1 MNAVNAPPAIRDWL
15 ISGGSL
21 TARLKTHC
29 QAFRVQR
36 LHQRSALCLRDEAAA
51 IGGVTAPLR
60 PLRVRERAVLLLC
73 DERAIVFAHTV
84 MPLTATASDWPQ
96 FDGLGER
103 SLGSTLFGDPQVR
116 RGALEFARLRATH
129 PLAVRARAALALA
142 LVAGVHAS
150 DMDADM
156 DVGAAAGEVV
166 GDTASGVLYA
176 RRCVYTRK
184 RGSLLVTEVFLP
196 LAAYLTRSAMAD
208 RIDTNAVLD
217 AVSTVNQVNTTETM
231 STLPASTLAT
241 WR

>member
-29 QAFRVQR
+29 QVFRVQR
-36 LHQRSALCLRDEAAA
+36 LHQHSALCLRDEAAA
-51 IGGVTAPLR
+51 IGGVTASVR

-129 PLAVRARAALALA
+129 PLAVRARAALALGPGA
-142 LVAGVHAS
+142 DTA
-150 DMDADM
+150 DADT
-156 DVGAAAGEVV
+156 DSGAVAGEVA
-166 GDTASGVLYA
+166 GETASAILYA

-196 LAAYLTRSAMAD
+196 AVADLARSAMAD
-208 RIDTNAVLD
+208 RVDTDATVD
-217 AVSTVNQVNTTETM
+217 AVNTVNEANTTETIN
-231 STLPASTLAT
+231 TLPASTLAT

>member
-1 MNAVNAPPAIRDWL
+1 MRDWL

-21 TARLKTHC
+21 TARLKMHC

-51 IGGVTAPLR
+51 IGGFTGPVRSMR

-84 MPLTATASDWPQ
+84 MALTATASDWPQ
-96 FDGLGER
+96 FGALGER

-129 PLAVRARAALALA
+129 PLAVRARAALG
-142 LVAGVHAS
+142 AGAGPAS
-150 DMDADM
+150 
-156 DVGAAAGEVV
+156 G
-166 GDTASGVLYA
+166 TASAVLYA

-184 RGSLLVTEVFLP
+184 NGSLLVTEVFLP
-196 LAAYLTRSAMAD
+196 ATAQLTRSMTAD
-208 RIDTNAVLD
+208 RIESNATFDVVNT
-217 AVSTVNQVNTTETM
+217 AKTVNKVNTTETI
-231 STLPASTLAT
+231 STPPVSTHAT